1 MKIKL
6 KMGEIACKLKH
17 TSTSDGNEKHK
28 IYPWKIWFQG
38 QTDFVE
44 KWVDLKHEFLYFF
57 TGFPRFY
64 HRLYSYSIIGNLFLF
79 ILGLKS

>member
-1 MKIKL
+1 MNIKL
-6 KMGEIACKLKH
+6 KTREIACKLKH

-44 KWVDLKHEFLYFF
+44 
-57 TGFPRFY
+57 
-64 HRLYSYSIIGNLFLF
+64 
-79 ILGLKS
+79 